1 MMNRL
6 KNALANVDPLVMIG
20 AGIMLLSVGLN
31 GFAETLRQLQSDAEE
46 TMATLTQA
54 ASMNKP
60 QVIAEAVTSDQADS

>member
-46 TMATLTQA
+46 TMATLSQA

-60 QVIAEAVTSDQADS
+60 QVITEAVTSDQADS